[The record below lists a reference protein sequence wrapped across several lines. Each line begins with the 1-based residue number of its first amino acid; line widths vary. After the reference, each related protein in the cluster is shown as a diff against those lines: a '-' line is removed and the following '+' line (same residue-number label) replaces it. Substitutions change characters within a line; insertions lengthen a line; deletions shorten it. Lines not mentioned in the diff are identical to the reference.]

1 MKIIL
6 SFISVLICL
15 SSFAQSFNITA
26 SIINLPG
33 DKIILTRFRGDHLYT
48 VDSLQSTS
56 TDFQF
61 TIPQNFP
68 PGLYR
73 LILGKNQ
80 HTEYMR
86 ESSPRIDLIFNKENI
101 LIESDFNFLFDSLKI
116 IESEENKIYYTFL
129 REFEQLEYRK
139 HQVYPL
145 LNNYPKETQFYKQ
158 VISEF
163 HKVQHDQSQLIE
175 RMCTKHSNTYAAKL
189 IGMHKT
195 PFLDGSWTE
204 MERVIHMREHFFDEL
219 DFTDTLLINSN
230 IYTQKIINYLSLYR
244 NPSLMQSDQEDLFIE
259 AVDHILSNTNMDP
272 KVFDFVLEYLIDGF
286 EQFKFEKVLN
296 HIADNYLDESCETE
310 DEVLLRKR
318 LEAYQR
324 MAIGKTA
331 PNIIIEDIEG
341 NLRALSELAHNY
353 TLVLFW
359 ASDCPHCNNM
369 IPKLKEWY
377 VEDREIDMEIF
388 AISIDKKLS
397 DAKTIIYKNQ
407 LPWINCY
414 EPGGWKGKAASDYN
428 LYATPTMLILDRDR
442 KILSKPITFFEFK
455 RDVHK
460 LAK

>member
-1 MKIIL
+1 MRNIL

-15 SSFAQSFNITA
+15 NASAQSYNITA
-26 SIINLPG
+26 SIKNLPE
-33 DKIILTRFRGDHLYT
+33 DKIILTRIRGDHLYT
-48 VDSLQSTS
+48 VDSLHSTS
-56 TDFQF
+56 SGIQF

-68 PGLYR
+68 SGLYR
-73 LILGKNQ
+73 LILGENQ
-80 HTEYMR
+80 RTESIR
-86 ESSPRIDLIFNKENI
+86 ESFPRIDLIFNKENI
-101 LIESDFNFLFDSLKI
+101 AIKSDFNFLFDSLKI
-116 IESEENKIYYTFL
+116 IESEENKIYYSFL
-129 REFEQLEYRK
+129 REYEQLEYRK

-145 LNNYPKETQFYKQ
+145 LNNYPKETKFYKQ
-158 VISEF
+158 IISEF
-163 HKVQHDQSQLIE
+163 HKVQHEQSQLIE
-175 RMCTKHSNTYAAKL
+175 RMCTKHPNTYAAKL
-189 IGMHKT
+189 IEMHKT
-195 PFLDGSWTE
+195 PFLEGDRTE
-204 MERVIHMREHFFDEL
+204 MDRVIHMREHFFDDL

-230 IYTQKIINYLSLYR
+230 IYTQKIISYLSLYR
-244 NPSLMQSDQEDLFIE
+244 NPNMTQSDQEDLFIE

-286 EQFKFEKVLN
+286 EQFKFEKVLT

-310 DEVLLRKR
+310 DEILLRKR

-324 MAIGKTA
+324 MAVGKTA

-341 NLRALSELAHNY
+341 NMKALSELAHHY
-353 TLVLFW
+353 ILVLFW

-388 AISIDKKLS
+388 AISIDENLS

-428 LYATPTMLILDRDR
+428 LYATPTMLILDHNR
-442 KILSKPITFFEFK
+442 KILSKPITFSEFK
-455 RDVHK
+455 RDVNK
-460 LAK
+460 LVK

>member
-15 SSFAQSFNITA
+15 SSFAQSYNITA
-26 SIINLPG
+26 NIKNLPE

-48 VDSLQSTS
+48 VDSLHSTS
-56 TDFQF
+56 SDIQF

-73 LILGKNQ
+73 LILGENQ
-80 HTEYMR
+80 RAESMR

-101 LIESDFNFLFDSLKI
+101 HIQSDFNFLFDSLKI
-116 IESEENKIYYTFL
+116 IESEENKIYYSFL

-145 LNNYPKETQFYKQ
+145 LNNYPKETKFYKQ

-163 HKVQHDQSQLIE
+163 HKVQHEQSQLIE
-175 RMCTKHSNTYAAKL
+175 KMCTKYPNTYATKL

-195 PFLDGSWTE
+195 PFLEGSWTE

-244 NPSLMQSDQEDLFIE
+244 NPNLMQPDQEDLFIE

-331 PNIIIEDIEG
+331 PNIIIEDI
-341 NLRALSELAHNY
+341 
-353 TLVLFW
+353 
-359 ASDCPHCNNM
+359 
-369 IPKLKEWY
+369 
-377 VEDREIDMEIF
+377 
-388 AISIDKKLS
+388 
-397 DAKTIIYKNQ
+397 
-407 LPWINCY
+407 
-414 EPGGWKGKAASDYN
+414 
-428 LYATPTMLILDRDR
+428 
-442 KILSKPITFFEFK
+442 
-455 RDVHK
+455 
-460 LAK
+460 